1 MHLHKIHASAQY
13 QKIPILYWMT
23 ILGGWQESFW
33 SSSLASLLAIP
44 ALSWTI
50 TNGGD
55 FQTVNF
61 LAMVLGICSLYLP
74 AFCYRVEHREATAA
88 AAAAEAVP
96 MAQKA
101 P

>member
-1 MHLHKIHASAQY
+1 MAGI
-13 QKIPILYWMT
+13 ILVS
-23 ILGGWQESFW
+23 G
-33 SSSLASLLAIP
+33 SLASLLAIP

-50 TNGGD
+50 ANGGD
-55 FQTVNF
+55 FQTVNI
-61 LAMVLGICSLYLP
+61 LAMLLGICSLYLP